1 MLDRVLS
8 RVEPLPWTGCWIWLG
23 AIEQGYGRIWLRL
36 GGRRR
41 GRSARVHRVVYRSLV
56 GEIPEGYVLDHRC
69 RVRACCNPAHLELV
83 TVRVNTL
90 RGLGPTA
97 QRWRGEVP

>member
-1 MLDRVLS
+1 M
-8 RVEPLPWTGCWIWLG
+8 
-23 AIEQGYGRIWLRL
+23 
-36 GGRRR
+36 
-41 GRSARVHRVVYRSLV
+41 VYRSLV